1 MCFPPQDKKEAREP
15 SLCFRKRGLFVMAA
29 EIYYFT
35 GSGNSLVVA
44 RDLTGRL
51 DGKIIPVA
59 SLLHAESIQAGAAVI
74 GIVFPVH
81 NVVNGGVPSIIRR
94 FLAKLEGIASTYI
107 FAVCTCGAGSG
118 EALVNIE
125 KLIKAKG
132 GKLAAGFTVKMPF
145 NCPPFTKEDEQLK
158 RFRDWDR
165 QLAEVA
171 ETVADRREVKIKT
184 INPVVN
190 AALRPLGLIIHSSI
204 LKNYRKLAGAS
215 DLAFDDAVKMIDQ
228 SFTADN
234 NCNGCGICAAV
245 CPVNNI
251 EIVDHRPVWQHHCE
265 SCLSCFVWCPQKA
278 ISGGILSG
286 KTERYHHPNVTLP
299 DMLQQK

>member
-1 MCFPPQDKKEAREP
+1 
-15 SLCFRKRGLFVMAA
+15 MAA

-44 RDLTGRL
+44 RDIAGQL
-51 DGKIIPVA
+51 DGKMIPVA
-59 SLLHAESIQAGAAVI
+59 SLLHAERIQTGADVI

-118 EALVNIE
+118 EALANIE

-158 RFRDWDR
+158 RFQGWNK
-165 QLAEVA
+165 QLAKVVD
-171 ETVADRREVKIKT
+171 TVAARREVKIKK

-190 AALRPLGLIIHSSI
+190 AALYPLGLIVHSSI
-204 LKNYRKLAGAS
+204 LNNYRKLAHAPGV
-215 DLAFDDAVKMIDQ
+215 AFDDAVSLIDQ
-228 SFTADN
+228 SFTADD
-234 NCNGCGICAAV
+234 NCDGCGICARV

-265 SCLSCFVWCPQKA
+265 SCLSCFAWCPQKA

-286 KTERYHHPNVTLP
+286 KTERYHHPDVTLP
-299 DMLQQK
+299 DMLKQK